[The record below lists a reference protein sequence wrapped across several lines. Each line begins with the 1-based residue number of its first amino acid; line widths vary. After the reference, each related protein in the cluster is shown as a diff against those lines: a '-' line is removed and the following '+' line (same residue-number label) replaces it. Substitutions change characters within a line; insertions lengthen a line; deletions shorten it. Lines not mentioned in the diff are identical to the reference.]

1 MNQTRMHRPKI
12 QRPTIQLTTAAAFL
26 LIAFTATGCNS
37 SKNSPTPQ
45 NFTKALN
52 AHFLDHP
59 DCLLAN
65 TRFPFETSDKTLT
78 KQMDSLVAAQ
88 LLDKT
93 EEASIHA
100 SRYTVAPAGARYAP
114 RFCYGHRTVSNIDTA
129 TPLGVVNGFH
139 QSAVTYHYTM
149 EDVPVWAKTPQVL
162 AAFPQMAHAISD
174 QSVAKATLDQT
185 ISGWEVPD

>member
-1 MNQTRMHRPKI
+1 MNPTRIH
-12 QRPTIQLTTAAAFL
+12 RPTIQRPAIQFITAFL
-26 LIAFTATGCNS
+26 LIAFAATGCNS
-37 SKNSPTPQ
+37 SKNSPTPE
-45 NFTKALN
+45 NLTRALN

-65 TRFPFETSDKTLT
+65 TRFPYETIDKTTT
-78 KQMDSLVAAQ
+78 KQMDALVKSE
-88 LLDKT
+88 LLNKT
-93 EEASIHA
+93 EETTIHA
-100 SRYTVAPAGARYAP
+100 SRYTVAPAGERYAP
-114 RFCYGHRTVSNIDTA
+114 RFCYGHRIVASIDTA

-149 EDVPVWAKTPQVL
+149 EDVPVWAKSPEVL

-174 QSVAKATLDQT
+174 QSVGKATLAQT